1 MTPLTSWVMR
11 QFLASLT
18 RDFQMVKKQTLSTS
32 TRLLAN
38 APASQNVHSICDSS
52 QMSTRRINVE
62 DPNFRSLFTPEL
74 EHLASIFRR
83 YDHEL
88 RIAGGAVR
96 DILTGRRPGDVD
108 FATTATPAEMLDIFH
123 AEDVRVVHDRGAAH
137 GTLMVRVNDKEV
149 GPWGRLHG

>member
-1 MTPLTSWVMR
+1 
-11 QFLASLT
+11 
-18 RDFQMVKKQTLSTS
+18 
-32 TRLLAN
+32 
-38 APASQNVHSICDSS
+38 
-52 QMSTRRINVE
+52 MSTRRINVE

-96 DILTGRRPGDVD
+96 DILTDRRPGDVD

-149 GPWGRLHG
+149 GPWVRLHGEGCVVCYLLFQASIKLSMPPPRMGE

>member
-1 MTPLTSWVMR
+1 
-11 QFLASLT
+11 
-18 RDFQMVKKQTLSTS
+18 
-32 TRLLAN
+32 
-38 APASQNVHSICDSS
+38 
-52 QMSTRRINVE
+52 MSTRRINVE